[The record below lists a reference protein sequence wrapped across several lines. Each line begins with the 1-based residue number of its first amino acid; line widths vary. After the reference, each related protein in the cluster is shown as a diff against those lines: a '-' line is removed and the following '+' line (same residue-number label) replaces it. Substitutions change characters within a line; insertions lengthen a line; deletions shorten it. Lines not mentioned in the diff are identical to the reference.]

1 MDSTRIIK
9 EYYEQLQVQ
18 NLITLEE
25 MNQSLERHNLPK
37 PLKGKAVNLNRL
49 SEVT

>member
-1 MDSTRIIK
+1 MSK
-9 EYYEQLQVQ
+9 AH

-37 PLKGKAVNLNRL
+37 PLKGKAVNLNRP